1 MISLESYHQTYT
13 YDTGNNLTTYLT
25 KQIVVLGNKPSPSTQ
40 TTTAAPKPSRVPLTL
55 MLMAIY

>member
-1 MISLESYHQTYT
+1 LAILKE
-13 YDTGNNLTTYLT
+13 DLPL
-25 KQIVVLGNKPSPSTQ
+25 LLPPSTQ